1 MGMNEAKE
9 HLRAMGLEE
18 RIIVPEADTATV
30 ELAAQALGV
39 EPGRIA
45 KTLTLQHG
53 ESAMLLL
60 TAGDTKINNAAFK
73 AHFHCKAKML
83 SPEDALRF
91 TGHPAGGICPFGL
104 PAPLPVYLDVSL
116 KRFGTVFP
124 ACGTA
129 HSAVRLTCEELE
141 RASGALEWVEVCVL
155 K

>member
-1 MGMNEAKE
+1 MYK
-9 HLRAMGLEE
+9 R
-18 RIIVPEADTATV
+18 
-30 ELAAQALGV
+30 Q
-39 EPGRIA
+39 
-45 KTLTLQHG
+45 
-53 ESAMLLL
+53 
-60 TAGDTKINNAAFK
+60 AGDTKINNAAFK

-116 KRFGTVFP
+116 KRFDTVFP